1 MEQFDILLGNCLE
14 ILPSLP
20 EASVQCCVTS
30 PPYWGLRDYQTSSWI
45 GGDEN
50 CDHVAD
56 SSKTKKFGNDAFN
69 ENRPSREETKTAGY
83 YFRDICSKCGA
94 KRSDLQL
101 GLEQTPEEYVANMV
115 LVFREVW
122 RVLRDDGTLWLNLG
136 DSYNG
141 SGKGAN
147 GDGSAGKAGN
157 INSGSKGTQQ
167 GTFTKSDVIGL
178 KPKDLVGI
186 PWRVALALQ
195 ADGWWLRQDIIW
207 HKPNPMPESVTDRCT
222 KAHEYIF
229 LLTKSAKYFYDS
241 EAVKERG
248 VMVAGDS
255 AGSTQRDTQETH
267 GLGGGNSGINLAKQK
282 LATELQEKG
291 YSTRNKRSVWTVTTK
306 PFRGAHF
313 ATFPPDLIEPCI
325 LAGSA
330 TKCCAV
336 CGAPWER
343 VVERIAAIS
352 KKCPKTDSM
361 YQAQGGTGEKK
372 TGTIGMSGGGRID
385 GYSNTLG
392 YQPTC
397 ECGGETQPSMVL
409 DPFSGAGTT
418 GAVAVQHDR
427 RYIGIELNPDY
438 LEMSRKRI
446 QLVRDSITIP
456 LF

>member
-1 MEQFDILLGNCLE
+1 MKIFELLQGDCRQVLAT
-14 ILPSLP
+14 LP
-20 EASVQCCVTS
+20 AGSVQCCITS
-30 PPYWGLRDYQTSSWI
+30 PPYWGLRDY
-45 GGDEN
+45 G
-50 CDHVAD
+50 
-56 SSKTKKFGNDAFN
+56 
-69 ENRPSREETKTAGY
+69 TAG
-83 YFRDICSKCGA
+83 
-94 KRSDLQL
+94 QL
-101 GLEQTPEEYVANMV
+101 GLEPTPEQYVASMV
-115 LVFREVW
+115 SVFREVW
-122 RVLRDDGTLWLNLG
+122 RVLRDDGTLWVNLG
-136 DSYNG
+136 DSYSSTGGSNAKQFDIITTGHKKLRDNG
-141 SGKGAN
+141 AVPDYTRK
-147 GDGSAGKAGN
+147 
-157 INSGSKGTQQ
+157 
-167 GTFTKSDVIGL
+167 VVLGL

-186 PWRVALALQ
+186 PWRVAFALQ
-195 ADGWWLRQDIIW
+195 ADGWYLRQDIIW
-207 HKPNPMPESVTDRCT
+207 HKPNPMPEGVTDRCT

-397 ECGGETQPSMVL
+397 ECGGETQSSMVL

-418 GAVAVQHDR
+418 GVVAVQHGR

-446 QLVRDSITIP
+446 QLVRDSLTVSM
-456 LF
+456 FADA